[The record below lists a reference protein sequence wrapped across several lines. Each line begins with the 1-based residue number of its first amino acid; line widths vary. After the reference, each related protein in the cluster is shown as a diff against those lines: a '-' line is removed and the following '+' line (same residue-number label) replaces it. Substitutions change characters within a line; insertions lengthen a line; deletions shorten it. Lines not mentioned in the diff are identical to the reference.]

1 MPAVS
6 EGTSVTQKKYP
17 KTYLGL
23 GAVTVT
29 AALLLS
35 ACGPSAPPT
44 PAEAPPPI
52 ATQEAA
58 APSIAPAA
66 APSVTAAASATPALA
81 AKAPSAKP
89 ASTTAAAAT
98 PAPASGN
105 GLPAPYDVADLDNGK
120 KVFNQCSACHKIAAG
135 AGNGLGPNLHG
146 VFGTKAGDVP
156 GFAFSDPLK
165 ASGIVW
171 DYAAMDKWLTSPAAM
186 VPGNRMTFIGVRKP
200 EDRRD
205 VIAYLKIES
214 SK

>member
-1 MPAVS
+1 M
-6 EGTSVTQKKYP
+6 TQKKYM
-17 KTYLGL
+17 TNYLGR
-23 GAVTVT
+23 GAVS
-29 AALLLS
+29 AAALLLLS

-52 ATQEAA
+52 TAPEAA
-58 APSIAPAA
+58 APAISA
-66 APSVTAAASATPALA
+66 APSVTAASTAPALA

-89 ASTTAAAAT
+89 ASTTAAAA
-98 PAPASGN
+98 PAPSGN
-105 GLPAPYDVADLDNGK
+105 GLPAPYDVADLVNGK

-146 VFGTKAGDVP
+146 IFGTKAGDVA
-156 GFAFSDPLK
+156 GFAFSEPLK
-165 ASGIVW
+165 ASGITW
-171 DYAAMDKWLTSPAAM
+171 DYATLDTWLTSPAAM

-205 VIAYLKIES
+205 VIAFLKTES

>member
-1 MPAVS
+1 M
-6 EGTSVTQKKYP
+6 TQKKYLM
-17 KTYLGL
+17 KHLGF
-23 GAVTVT
+23 GAVSAT
-29 AALLLS
+29 ALLLA

-52 ATQEAA
+52 ATTEAA
-58 APSIAPAA
+58 PPVSA
-66 APSVTAAASATPALA
+66 APSVTAAASTAPALA

-89 ASTTAAAAT
+89 ASTTAAAA
-98 PAPASGN
+98 ASGN
-105 GLPAPYDVADLDNGK
+105 GLPAPYDVADLVNGK
-120 KVFNQCSACHKIAAG
+120 KVFNQCSACHKVEAG

-146 VFGTKAGDVP
+146 IFGTKAGEVP

-171 DYAAMDKWLTSPAAM
+171 DYATLDKWLTSPAAM

-205 VIAYLKIES
+205 VIAYLKTES